1 MVENK
6 EKNVIIH
13 LGMPKTATT
22 FLQWNVF
29 HYMDVHYLW
38 HIFHKGWIKNIIH
51 YDKDLDLEKAKKKM
65 NKHLKDDKKNLL
77 SEENLYTDYLVKKDD
92 RYIILDRIK
101 HIFPEAKIIF
111 GIRNKEEILL
121 SWYKQYVA
129 TGGTHGYEYF
139 LKNHMNQK
147 KLDYEEY
154 IQKLYEYYGKEN
166 IFIYKLEEIKNN
178 QEKVIKDMSKFIG
191 IPFPKDYNRKP
202 TNVGYSFETLKASL
216 IINRLFRTK
225 LNPYGIIPFPHFVL
239 PQRIFFQNRF
249 IRKILPQTKITK
261 ENLEKINI

>member
-1 MVENK
+1 MDQ
-6 EKNVIIH
+6 KNEPKIVIH

-29 HYMDVHYLW
+29 HYMDVNYLW
-38 HIFHKGWIKNIIH
+38 HIFHKAWIKNIIH
-51 YDKDLDLEKAKKKM
+51 YDKKLDLKKAKNKIQ
-65 NKHLKDDKKNLL
+65 KHLKKDKINLL

-92 RYIILDRIK
+92 RFIILDRIK
-101 HIFPEAKIIF
+101 QIFPEAKIIF
-111 GIRNKEEILL
+111 GIRNKQEILI

-129 TGGTHGYEYF
+129 TGGTQGYEYF

-154 IQKLYEYYGKEN
+154 LEKLYEYYGKN
-166 IFIYKLEEIKNN
+166 NVFIYKLEDIKKN
-178 QEKVIKDMSKFIG
+178 QEQVIREMSEFIG

-202 TNVGYSFETLKASL
+202 SNVGYSLETLKASL
-216 IINRLFRTK
+216 IINRMFRTK

-261 ENLEKINI
+261 ENIKKINV